1 MTKVVVHYHVGIR
14 HYSATDP
21 YRLAACANS
30 DQVDCVLATESAA
43 YPELARLAQSAHDD
57 LADGRE
63 VHYGVLDDIVGKAS
77 EKGVLRAL
85 RSKYS
90 ATAFEAI
97 IMPILREVGRQK
109 PIPPRRRP
117 PSQHQSDPLTA
128 PLPTGT

>member
-1 MTKVVVHYHVGIR
+1 MNLKD
-14 HYSATDP
+14 AT
-21 YRLAACANS
+21 L
-30 DQVDCVLATESAA
+30 VLASESAA
-43 YPELARLAQSAHDD
+43 YPELARLAQSAYDD
-57 LADGRE
+57 LVDGRE

-77 EKGVLRAL
+77 EKGVLRVL
-85 RSKYS
+85 RRKYS

-117 PSQHQSDPLTA
+117 PSRQQGDPLTA